1 MWSSS
6 DCGCVSDYPR
16 KERYCNGT
24 HHDGLLFGYRNRF
37 LLSGTGFETDPADS
51 AARKS
56 KRSFDR
62 GITKGRR
69 NWTDYRNCGIGVQ
82 RQRQRFFGKKPANS
96 RKLRYFMA
104 VNSAFYLTLRDNTT
118 DFGGTMRKVIL
129 FITLMLTITIPV
141 SALELEAPEVP
152 DSGYSWMPEKT
163 ETFGQGVL
171 EILSDVISH
180 FRPDLSEAASVCAA
194 IFATVLAIS
203 ILQTI
208 PAATS
213 QVADLVGSI
222 LIAGI
227 LLRST
232 NSLINLGTTTIREI
246 SEYGKLLLPVMT
258 AALAAQGGVAASGAL
273 YTGTLIFDT
282 VLGSL
287 ITKVLA
293 PTVYL
298 FLAISVAS
306 SAIGED
312 WLKKLKDTQRSFMLW
327 SLKTILYVFTGYIT
341 ITGVVS
347 GTTDAAA
354 LKAAKITISGA
365 IPVVGGILSDASEAV
380 LVSAGLVKSSVGIY
394 GMLAIIAVWV
404 HPFLKIGVHYLLL
417 KGTGAICG
425 ILGSKRISDLV
436 QDFSAAMGIVL
447 AMTGTVCLMLMIS
460 TVCFM
465 KGVG

>member
-1 MWSSS
+1 
-6 DCGCVSDYPR
+6 
-16 KERYCNGT
+16 
-24 HHDGLLFGYRNRF
+24 
-37 LLSGTGFETDPADS
+37 
-51 AARKS
+51 
-56 KRSFDR
+56 
-62 GITKGRR
+62 
-69 NWTDYRNCGIGVQ
+69 
-82 RQRQRFFGKKPANS
+82 
-96 RKLRYFMA
+96 
-104 VNSAFYLTLRDNTT
+104 
-118 DFGGTMRKVIL
+118 MRKVIL